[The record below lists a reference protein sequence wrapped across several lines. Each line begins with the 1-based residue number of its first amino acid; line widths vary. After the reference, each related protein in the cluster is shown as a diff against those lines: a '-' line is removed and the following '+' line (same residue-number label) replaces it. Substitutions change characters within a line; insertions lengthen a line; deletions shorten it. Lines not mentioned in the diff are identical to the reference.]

1 MSEANDEAI
10 PLNIRGI
17 ALLPSVARNDA
28 AKYTYMLKL
37 KYIIIIL
44 IIIAIAIGA
53 YFYFNQDDKKTYEF
67 VKAERGDIA
76 QIVSVTGQVK
86 PAEDIDLSFDR
97 SGKIS
102 KVNVKVGDKVSQD
115 QVLITLDNA
124 ELNAQLAQA
133 RAALESQKAKLDE
146 MARGTR
152 AEEMQIA
159 QITVDNAQK
168 SLTDAQTNLENVK
181 SKANADLKS
190 TYDSALTSA
199 VKSVTVAL
207 NSLFV
212 LTDIQGAH
220 FLSYDQDSIKLAD
233 AKADAVFLLLGE
245 IDSGRTSKDA
255 LNQLNGGAKAV
266 VQTAQTN
273 PTYENIDKALSDV
286 ATALAEVKTALN
298 TVPVTAVL
306 TSTEVTNLSTEKSSI
321 NTEVITISGKQQ
333 SIAVQKSTNTSSIA
347 TAESS
352 VNTAKNTLASA
363 EANLALKKA
372 GSAPEQ
378 IAAQAA
384 SVKQAQA
391 NVLQIQTNIDKTIL
405 KAPAS
410 GTITAVEKKR
420 GETAQMNATII
431 SMINSGQYQIEA
443 NISET
448 DIAKIKLQDT
458 CEMTLDALGSKEEF
472 TGKIVKI
479 DPAETVVSG
488 VVYYKITSIFDSEDG
503 RIKSGMTVN
512 MDIITETRSNIL
524 MLPYYVIKQRNGDK
538 YVLVME
544 SGKAVEKIIKTG
556 LEGETMVE
564 IISGLKEGEEAAVEK

>member
-1 MSEANDEAI
+1 M
-10 PLNIRGI
+10 P
-17 ALLPSVARNDA
+17 
-28 AKYTYMLKL
+28 KL
-37 KYIIIIL
+37 KYIIIPL
-44 IIIAIAIGA
+44 IIAIAIGA
-53 YFYFNQDDKKTYEF
+53 YFYFNQGKDETYEF
-67 VKAERGDIA
+67 VKVERGDIT

-97 SGKIS
+97 GGKIS
-102 KVNVKVGDKVSQD
+102 KVNVKVGDKVGQD

-133 RAALESQKAKLDE
+133 RAAFESQKAKLDE
-146 MARGTR
+146 MTKGTR
-152 AEEMQIA
+152 PEEIQIA

-168 SLTDAQTNLENVK
+168 SLTDAQANLENVK
-181 SKANADLKS
+181 SKADADLKS

-199 VKSVTVAL
+199 AKSITVAL
-207 NSLFV
+207 NSLFI

-220 FLSYDQDSIKLAD
+220 FLSYDQDSIRLAD
-233 AKADAVFLLLGE
+233 AKAGAVFLLLGG

-255 LNQLNGGAKAV
+255 LNQLNGGAKAT

-286 ATALAEVKTALN
+286 AIALAEVKTALN
-298 TVPVTAVL
+298 AVPVTAVL
-306 TSTEVTNLSTEKSSI
+306 TSTESTNLSTEKSSI

-347 TAESS
+347 TTESS

-372 GSAPEQ
+372 GSTPEQ

-384 SVKQAQA
+384 AAKQAQA

-405 KAPAS
+405 KAPVS
-410 GTITAVEKKR
+410 GTVTAVEKKK

-458 CEMTLDALGSKEEF
+458 CEMTLDALGPKEKF
-472 TGKIVKI
+472 TGQIVKI

-488 VVYYKITSIFDSEDG
+488 VVYYKITSIFNSEDG

-512 MDIITETRSNIL
+512 IDIKTETRTNVL
-524 MLPYYVIKQRNGDK
+524 MLPYYVIKQKNGDK
-538 YVLVME
+538 YVLIME
-544 SGKAVEKIIKTG
+544 DGKAVEKIIQTG

-564 IISGLKEGEEAAVEK
+564 IISGLKEGEEVAVEK